1 MPESEEG
8 GSGGVAAP
16 RGTDSERQGLRSPRD
31 KEEEDALDLL
41 ARQLREK
48 LRGKVEQDV
57 PIARFT
63 SFRVGGPA
71 AILVE
76 PADAADLSTVG
87 EAMGSPEI
95 EIFVLG
101 RGTNVLVSDH
111 GFSGLVVRLGKA
123 FDWIAERGDEGLEAG
138 GATPLPQVANRAA
151 RLGLTGLEFGIA
163 IPATVGGAVRMNAGA
178 HASAVAE
185 VVHEVQV
192 CTLPGGVLKTLDAA
206 ALGMKYRSSRLGPGD
221 VVVSATFAL
230 DPAEKGEI
238 AGRMEQYRDH
248 RTETQPVD
256 APNAGSM
263 FKNPTGDTEFMRSGL
278 PTEFM
283 RSGLPTA
290 GALIEKAG
298 LKGFRIGN
306 AEVSQ
311 KHANFFLAHTGAK
324 AQDIHDIMAAVQ
336 KAVNEKFDILLI
348 PEVRPLGVFE
358 RADALRLEHPA
369 R

>member
-1 MPESEEG
+1 MPESE
-8 GSGGVAAP
+8 V
-16 RGTDSERQGLRSPRD
+16 
-31 KEEEDALDLL
+31 EDALESL
-41 ARQLREK
+41 ARHLREK

-57 PIARFT
+57 PIARLT

-71 AILVE
+71 AILVD
-76 PADAADLSTVG
+76 PADSADLSALG
-87 EAMGSPEI
+87 EAIGMSDV

-111 GFSGLVVRLGKA
+111 GFPGIVVRLGKA
-123 FDWIAERGDEGLEAG
+123 FDWIVERGAKELEAG

-178 HASAVAE
+178 HAAAVAE
-185 VVHEVQV
+185 VVHAVQI
-192 CTLPGGVLKTLDAA
+192 CTLPGGVQKALDAA
-206 ALGMKYRSSRLGPGD
+206 ALGMEYRSSRLGPGD
-221 VVVSATFAL
+221 VVVSATFTL
-230 DPAEKGEI
+230 EPADKAEI

-248 RTETQPVD
+248 RTQTQPVD

-263 FKNPTGDTEFMRSGL
+263 FKNPPRSSEFMRSDL
-278 PTEFM
+278 PTKFM
-283 RSGLPTA
+283 RSDLPTA
-290 GALIEKAG
+290 GALIEQAG
-298 LKGFRIGN
+298 LKGFRIGG

-324 AQDIHDIMAAVQ
+324 AQDIHDLMATVQ
-336 KAVNEKFDILLI
+336 KTVKEEFSILLI
-348 PEVRPLGVFE
+348 PEVRPLGVFQ
-358 RADALRLEHPA
+358 RAEDLLLEQAA